1 MKINNNSK
9 YILYII
15 LFIIFIL
22 TRINHV
28 LSSGEIEE
36 ISFKSLAISRCMY
49 PFGILAQTVFQDT
62 CLPIYYFIIGILRNE
77 IIIKIFNSILAL
89 GNVYIFVLI
98 GKKIYN
104 EKLGLFLGLALSI
117 NHFYLFYSGLIA
129 PYCLNFLI
137 YSCLINSLLDY
148 IKKPNKRHFKSLN
161 ILNCA
166 IILCDTFGFL
176 YVISELIILHLL
188 GKKKKI
194 YNYHLMKFFNCA
206 FVAFLVILP
215 ILIIQYALN
224 SKFLIPRT
232 MNGIGLNLNSIYLML
247 SEYFSPYLSF
257 MSAENNTKST
267 LGLIYSFALNPE
279 LSNINSLKILITLF
293 YGSILPL
300 IISISMIIKTCLKN
314 VKLKLLFYIGAINFG
329 LILILMLF
337 EKLEAQPIYT
347 IPFFITTLIITGYG
361 IFSLKDNFIKIILA
375 LSLIL
380 VQFINPDIN
389 SFNIKIKKNYTLLNP
404 INNFIKE
411 NEVNKDDLLVIPYN
425 GKFASFY
432 FKNKT
437 NVFDYDDKY
446 LQISK
451 KNGFLR
457 NLSDKRTK
465 RLNKKNVFY
474 SLEDYLK
481 ERNTNIYI
489 TKYFVDNVFHK
500 ENMPKRFILVVDKLN
515 SKPISQNS
523 IIKFAH
529 QNNYN
534 PNLKKIDFRYADLSQ
549 NNSKMLFDALR
560 SKTLY
565 NFVNILNTNFRLDK
579 IVEYKKLE
587 NEYYKILPKDN
598 IFKALTSYEGDYV
611 FLIFE

>member
-62 CLPIYYFIIGILRNE
+62 CLPVYYFITGILRNE

-104 EKLGLFLGLALSI
+104 EKLGLFLGLILSI

-148 IKKPNKRHFKSLN
+148 IKKPNKKHFKSLN

-176 YVISELIILHLL
+176 YVISELIILYLL

-194 YNYHLMKFFNCA
+194 YNYHLIKFFNCV

-247 SEYFSPYLSF
+247 NEYFSPYLSF
-257 MSAENNTKST
+257 MSAENNTKSA
-267 LGLIYSFALNPE
+267 LGLIYSFTLNPD

-300 IISISMIIKTCLKN
+300 IISISMIVKTCLKN
-314 VKLKLLFYIGAINFG
+314 IKLKLLFYIGAIYFG

-337 EKLEAQPIYT
+337 EKLETQPIYT
-347 IPFFITTLIITGYG
+347 IPFFITVLIITGYG

-411 NEVNKDDLLVIPYN
+411 NDVNKDDLLIIPYN

-465 RLNKKNVFY
+465 RLSKKNVFY

-500 ENMPKRFILVVDKLN
+500 ENRPKRFILIVDKLN

-523 IIKFAH
+523 ISKFAH
-529 QNNYN
+529 QKNYN

-565 NFVNILNTNFRLDK
+565 NFVNILNTNFRLNQ

-587 NEYYKILPKDN
+587 NEYYKIPPKDN
-598 IFKALTSYEGDYV
+598 IFKALTSYESDYV